1 MQTGKKENSMMVSV
15 VKEHDGSSRWPHT
28 SRFAENDT
36 EEIRQK
42 LRREAVTQLVVF
54 SNRSNGIIKIYITFS
69 FF

>member
-1 MQTGKKENSMMVSV
+1 MQTGKKEKSMVSV

-28 SRFAENDT
+28 SRFAENDI

-54 SNRSNGIIKIYITFS
+54 LIGVTGL
-69 FF
+69 